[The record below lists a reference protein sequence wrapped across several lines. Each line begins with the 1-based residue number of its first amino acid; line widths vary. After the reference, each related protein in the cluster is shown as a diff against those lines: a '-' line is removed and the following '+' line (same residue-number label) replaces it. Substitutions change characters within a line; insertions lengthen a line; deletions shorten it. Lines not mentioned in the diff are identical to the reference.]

1 MARRTDAVTAE
12 PEDNELM
19 SRYPREVR
27 NARIKCIDC
36 NAPVVRTADG
46 RYVCVECGGSPLE
59 RHADVASV
67 D

>member
-1 MARRTDAVTAE
+1 
-12 PEDNELM
+12 M

-36 NAPVVRTADG
+36 NAPVARTADG